1 MDEMANMINAAL
13 SGRVKK
19 MVASPWAI
27 ISERRKFCSA
37 MGPGSTPAESAT
49 PDMRLTET
57 VPLAQL
63 LVRYLQALNEGP
75 KFPKEVIVCYE
86 D

>member
-1 MDEMANMINAAL
+1 MGVSKRWWCRL
-13 SGRVKK
+13 GRSL
-19 MVASPWAI
+19 ASAGNSAPPW
-27 ISERRKFCSA
+27 
-37 MGPGSTPAESAT
+37 GPGSTPAESAT

-75 KFPKEVIVCYE
+75 KFLKEVIVCYE